1 MGDFR
6 RVQKMMFLGFMGGKL
21 NFQDAIP
28 LGNQSPLKHA
38 VWCKNDG
45 DTPKNVFSRAW
56 QEIRNQKIK
65 KNKK

>member
-6 RVQKMMFLGFMGGKL
+6 PKFSKSKKMMFLGVYGGKIL
-21 NFQDAIP
+21 NFRDATP

-38 VWCKNDG
+38 VWSKNDG

-56 QEIRNQKIK
+56 QEI
-65 KNKK
+65 KN